1 MGVIKVDMTQ
11 EKKKLQELIANDKA
25 ARKAYDEFQAKVA
38 FQEQLIQMRKS
49 ENMTQT
55 DVAHV
60 SGLTQQAV
68 SRIEKGQGLSLNS
81 LIKYLHGIGCE
92 LKITKIIG

>member
-1 MGVIKVDMTQ
+1 MGEIKVDMAQ
-11 EKKKLQELIANDKA
+11 EKKKLEKLIATSDE
-25 ARKAYDEFQAKVA
+25 ARKVYDELQAKVA

-55 DVAHV
+55 DVAHI

-68 SRIEKGQGLSLNS
+68 SRIEKGQGLSFNS
-81 LIKYLHGIGCE
+81 LMKYLRGIGCE
-92 LKITKIIG
+92 LQLKKIY